1 VVAPRAKRSGAAG
14 LVLSA
19 LLALH
24 AAEVLAHHSF
34 AMYDNDKDHQIR
46 LTGAV
51 VSFIWN
57 NPHVYLQIAV
67 EEERGTRNTYTLE
80 CASPVVLEREGW
92 QFNMIRPG
100 DRVTVIIAP
109 LRNGDP
115 GGLVKVLILP
125 DGRRLLDGTLVSE
138 PGID

>member
-1 VVAPRAKRSGAAG
+1 VAALA
-14 LVLSA
+14 LCA
-19 LLALH
+19 LLALR
-24 AAEVLAHHSF
+24 AATALAHHSF
-34 AMYDNDKDHQIR
+34 AMYDSDHQVK

-51 VSFIWN
+51 VSLIWS

-80 CASPVVLEREGW
+80 CASPVILQRQGW

-100 DRVTVIIAP
+100 DRVTAIIAP

-125 DGRRLLDGTLVSE
+125 DGRRLSNGTLAGQPS
-138 PGID
+138 ID